1 MSNKSSIFSFL
12 FLIVTNPIFTQ
23 LPFNLVDARAGKSA
37 NILNV
42 LISNKPA
49 EVLFGIDIED
59 DGEVYFSMNNSMW
72 FDKIF
77 KDNSYGIA
85 VDLVSKDKYACNIT
99 SLKSNSK
106 ALPKGEI
113 IRPTYL
119 KDLVKNNY
127 ALADGKIKVKIGQV
141 PSDLK
146 GKQLEGNLIIVIGND
161 ICYYTNFVNIDRNV
175 WELLPMGLFADT
187 VILNNKTFSDSIQDF
202 FIYSKKFKFEI
213 PFEKGSVSFD
223 KAYLAQFFDAMGIQ
237 KYSIKEVE
245 IRAYSSVDGPEKVN
259 KGLMNK
265 RASMV
270 MDALKKYQP
279 NIPRVKIIT
288 AENWLDFFKD
298 IEETKYSNFKEL
310 SKLEIKQKLTDKS
323 ILNDLEPI
331 LFKERKAIAEIYI
344 ETKSPVASK
353 SENQLLTDF
362 KTAVSNKKTT
372 KAAEIQKEILTRIM
386 DNKLPINYLDKLEV
400 PETKAFSTLL
410 SDREVYK
417 YLLKSTTEYEA
428 LEHFLEI
435 QKLDSKNGNINYN
448 ICALRFFMWKNGG
461 DSTIQEIL
469 LKEILELPRQNIDNA
484 LVKRLLIN
492 YNILK
497 CEEDMELYNYEDKDT
512 SLYYIRTLYYE
523 IALNDQDIF
532 SLAKY
537 FAYYTHY
544 DWAEEIILPRID
556 QIDVSEDLV
565 FYFVNLQ
572 FYHPDGYGSK
582 KFRKSLLNAINL
594 NPQRFCNFFLPND
607 NGGASMQ
614 LLEYTEL
621 KEKYCETCKR
631 E

>member
-1 MSNKSSIFSFL
+1 MNTKASIFTIL
-12 FLIVTNPIFTQ
+12 FLAATNLIFAQ
-23 LPFNLVDARAGKSA
+23 LPFNLVDARTGKSA
-37 NILNV
+37 TSLNV
-42 LISNKPA
+42 LISNMPH

-59 DGEVYFSMNNSMW
+59 DGSVYFSMNNKLW

-77 KDNSYGIA
+77 KDNSFGVA
-85 VDLVSKDKYACNIT
+85 VDLVSKDKYACNT
-99 SLKSNSK
+99 VSRKSNSN
-106 ALPKGEI
+106 ALPKGQI
-113 IRPTYL
+113 IRPVYQ
-119 KDLVKNNY
+119 KDIIKNNLKSVNDRVY
-127 ALADGKIKVKIGQV
+127 AKIGQV

-146 GKQLEGNLIIVIGND
+146 GKQLEGNLILVIGNG
-161 ICYYTNFVNIDRNV
+161 ISYYTNFVNIDRNV

-187 VILNNKTFSDSIQDF
+187 VILNNRSLSDSIQDF

-223 KAYLAQFFDAMGIQ
+223 KAYLTKFFDAMGIQ

-245 IRAYSSVDGPEKVN
+245 IRAYSSVDGSEKAN
-259 KGLMNK
+259 KALMDK

-270 MDALKKYQP
+270 LEALKKYQP
-279 NIPRVKIIT
+279 KLPRVKIVT

-298 IEETKYSNFKEL
+298 IEDTGFSNFKEL

-323 ILNDLEPI
+323 ILNTLEPI
-331 LFKERKAIAEIYI
+331 LSKERKAIVEMYI

-353 SENQLLTDF
+353 SDNQLLADF

-372 KAAEIQKEILTRIM
+372 KAAEIQKEILSRIM

-400 PETKAFSTLL
+400 PKTKAFFTLL

-417 YLLKSTTEYEA
+417 YFLKSTTEYEA
-428 LEHFLEI
+428 LAHFLEI
-435 QKLDSKNGNINYN
+435 QKLDPQNGKINYN
-448 ICALRFFMWKNGG
+448 ICALRFFMWKNGE

-469 LKEILELPRQNIDNA
+469 LKEILELPGQNIDNA

-497 CEEDMELYNYEDKDT
+497 CEEDMAQFNYEDKDT

-523 IALNDQDIF
+523 IALNDEDIF

-537 FAYYTHY
+537 FTYYSHA
-544 DWAEEIILPRID
+544 DWAEEIVQPRIG

-565 FYFVNLQ
+565 FYNVNLQ
-572 FYHPDGYGSK
+572 FYHPDNYKSK
-582 KFRKSLLNAINL
+582 NFKRSILNAINL
-594 NPQRFCNFFLPND
+594 NPKRFCNFFLPND
-607 NGGASMQ
+607 KGGASMQ
-614 LLEYTEL
+614 LLEYPEL
-621 KEKYCETCKR
+621 KEKYCETCTQY
-631 E
+631 